1 MRDKKRCIPEFSFYD
16 KAGIRRYLE
25 EQAEKGWM
33 LEKMSFGWVFRKIEP
48 GKIHFSVTYFPE
60 KSVFEAE
67 GSERQ
72 RIFWDFC
79 EHAGWKLAATNE
91 QMQIFYNEN
100 PEPVPIETD
109 AVMEVEKIHQSAK
122 KSFLTTY
129 VLLLISI
136 LLQVGINLD
145 RLHKDPLGT
154 LADNSILFLIAGS
167 ALLALYVLREI
178 IRYICWYQ
186 KAKKAAETEGR
197 FAAAKGIGGL
207 WRKVPYFAGFCI
219 ILGMVFLSSSQILRV
234 FLVVLALVFLYV
246 VLAGSVLSFMKRR
259 GGGAAL
265 NRLTFIGITVLFF
278 VALLHV
284 MFMMAAKGNLIS
296 PREPARTYE
305 FNGRTYKAY
314 QDELPLTVGDLWQ
327 GEYDDKSRNFYS
339 YELTEKESPILARM
353 EAWQVPRRDAGNLPG
368 MRYTVTKI
376 KIPCL
381 YDWCLGA
388 VKENYSYSRE
398 YNGKPTY
405 FELREEDAAFP
416 GADEAYR
423 VYWDNE
429 AEKEYVVC
437 YGDVIVEI
445 NTEWEL
451 TEEQMGIV
459 GEKLGGK

>member
-25 EQAEKGWM
+25 EQAQKGWM

-91 QMQIFYNEN
+91 QMQVFYNEN

-109 AVMEVEKIHQSAK
+109 VVMEVEKIHKSAK
-122 KSFLTTY
+122 KSFLMTY

-154 LADNSILFLIAGS
+154 LADNSILFLTAGS

-178 IRYICWYQ
+178 IRYVCWYQ

-197 FAAAKGIGGL
+197 FAAAKGIGRL
-207 WRKVPYFAGFCI
+207 WRKVPYFAGICI

-265 NRLTFIGITVLFF
+265 NRLTFIG
-278 VALLHV
+278 
-284 MFMMAAKGNLIS
+284 
-296 PREPARTYE
+296 
-305 FNGRTYKAY
+305 RTYKAY

-339 YELTEKESPILARM
+339 YELTEKESLILARM

-381 YDWCLGA
+381 YDGCLGA

-405 FELREEDAAFP
+405 FELREEDAAFR